1 LINTTVIGNRIID
14 RLKKTIIP
22 DKIKSIEIEI
32 IGSRKK
38 GGSEKYNRFSYSEFD
53 PPTLDGL
60 ECPRCLERRESNIMI
75 NLEYHNPELA
85 NKIKRESKK
94 VINIDSI
101 KFCPVCKIV
110 YTDYRELQKHI
121 EIGIKEKESDPN
133 TNGSEQESKNMYSE
147 LGIEVPI
154 SLHQSRKIFVANSLN
169 NEKGNKKN
177 DYRKVLM
184 RNNYIIRND
193 QNGNDDNLE
202 EDIKQKLEPY
212 KTLISAKDVTA
223 QLNE

>member
-1 LINTTVIGNRIID
+1 LISNGVGNRIID
-14 RLKKTIIP
+14 RLKRTIIA
-22 DKIKSIEIEI
+22 DKIKSIEIT
-32 IGSRKK
+32 GGGK
-38 GGSEKYNRFSYSEFD
+38 GGRGREKYNKYSYGEFD

-60 ECPRCLERRESNIMI
+60 ECPRCMERRESNIMI

-85 NKIKRESKK
+85 DKIKRESKK
-94 VINIDSI
+94 MIDIDSI

-133 TNGSEQESKNMYSE
+133 GPEQNNLSIVNMYSE

-154 SLHQSRKIFVANSLN
+154 SLHQSRKIFVADSLN
-169 NEKGNKKN
+169 GNGNRKN
-177 DYRKVLM
+177 DYRKILM
-184 RNNYIIRND
+184 RNNYATKND
-193 QNGNDDNLE
+193 KNGNENDDDLDKN
-202 EDIKQKLEPY
+202 IRQKLEPF
-212 KTLISAKDVTA
+212 KALISAKDVTS